1 MQIRF
6 SILFAAD
13 ILEVFLWRAKTKAS
27 KSRIIIPGVGKTEVC
42 LKFGD
47 GDGPNLCRVKK

>member
-47 GDGPNLCRVKK
+47 GDGPVE